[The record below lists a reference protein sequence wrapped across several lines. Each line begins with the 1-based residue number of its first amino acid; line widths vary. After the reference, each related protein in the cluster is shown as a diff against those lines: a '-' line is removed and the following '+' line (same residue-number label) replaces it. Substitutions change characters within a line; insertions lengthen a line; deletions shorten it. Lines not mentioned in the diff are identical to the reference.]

1 MKKKLIFILIVCA
14 TVCMSTSCA
23 RKVNGATPHRRDRN
37 CGCENLSPT
46 PNNVQCTMNN
56 VQFEV
61 TDMEMYDVYGK
72 VVRIVETLRATS
84 LQEINVHDLAPGL
97 YFIRLTTNQCVVTK
111 PFVKK

>member
-1 MKKKLIFILIVCA
+1 
-14 TVCMSTSCA
+14 
-23 RKVNGATPHRRDRN
+23 
-37 CGCENLSPT
+37 
-46 PNNVQCTMNN
+46 MNN

-72 VVRIVETLRATS
+72 VVRIVKTLRATS

-97 YFIRLTTNQCVVTK
+97 YFIRLTTNQGVVTK